1 MSVISSKKTQGF
13 TLIEL
18 LISISLGIVAVSAIM
33 FFYISTMTS
42 SYSTLKASRL
52 NQEMT
57 SLMSLITNDIRRAGY
72 GSLDGADAS
81 VNPFNNSSTKLTVFN
96 VSTTTTEISPSSN
109 SVGNCIVYSYDL
121 DGLGD
126 FEANEQFGYRF
137 VNNVIQVREGV
148 NKITTSQHCNSDSD
162 INWIN
167 ITDADDITIDTFS
180 ISLVGSVCVNTNE
193 PDNQDNDSSGDIDDY
208 QEYDCYLKVPGS
220 SDYPIAIG
228 DEILTSEIFQVNI
241 SIEASLTDDSSI
253 KYQSDSV
260 ITLRNPYVRKRT

>member
-1 MSVISSKKTQGF
+1 MSRVSLNKTQGF

-33 FFYISTMTS
+33 FFYVSTITS

-57 SLMSLITNDIRRAGY
+57 TLMSLITNDIRRAGY
-72 GSLDGADAS
+72 GGLEGTDAS
-81 VNPFNNSSTKLTVFN
+81 ENPFSDSITKLTVFN
-96 VSTTTTEISPSSN
+96 VSTTTTEISPSTN
-109 SVGNCIVYSYDL
+109 LTGNCIVYSYDL

-126 FEANEQFGYRF
+126 FDANEQFGYRF

-148 NKITTSQHCNSDSD
+148 NKITTSQHCNTDSD
-162 INWIN
+162 IKWVD
-167 ITDADDITIDTFS
+167 ITDADDITIDSFS

-193 PDNQDNDSSGDIDDY
+193 PDKQDNDSSGDVDDY

-220 SDYPIAIG
+220 SDYPIAVD
-228 DEILTSEIFQVNI
+228 DEILTSEVFQVNI

-260 ITLRNPYVRKRT
+260 IAVRNPYVRKRT